1 MINKVIL
8 LGRLGKDPVVR
19 RLENGRVVA
28 NVTLATNDYY
38 TKDGQ
43 RLEST
48 EWHNLEMWDKQA
60 ETAEKYLKKGSLL
73 YLEGKIRTDRY
84 TDADGQERQA
94 RKIRVGSFQM
104 MGSMLSSRADEGGN
118 REQGNEGNTSEPFHQ
133 EGPNSADNVADVH
146 DEEVPF

>member
-19 RLENGRVVA
+19 RLDNGRVVA

-48 EWHNLEMWDKQA
+48 EWHNWEMWDKQA

-73 YLEGKIRTDRY
+73 YVEGKIRTDRY
-84 TDADGQERQA
+84 TDAEGQERQT
-94 RKIRVGSFQM
+94 RKIRVNNFQM
-104 MGSMLSSRADEGGN
+104 MGSLLASRSEEGSRSDAQGDTNATDGGHAMDMDQEDEGL
-118 REQGNEGNTSEPFHQ
+118 PF
-133 EGPNSADNVADVH
+133 
-146 DEEVPF
+146 

>member
-19 RLENGRVVA
+19 RLDNGRVVA
-28 NVTLATNDYY
+28 NVTLATNDHY

-73 YLEGKIRTDRY
+73 YVEGKIRTDRY
-84 TDADGQERQA
+84 TDAEGQERQT
-94 RKIRVGSFQM
+94 RKIRVNNFQM
-104 MGSMLSSRADEGGN
+104 MGSMLSSRSDDASKNDSHSSDQHESDAGHSVDLGH
-118 REQGNEGNTSEPFHQ
+118 EDDGLPF
-133 EGPNSADNVADVH
+133 
-146 DEEVPF
+146 

>member
-19 RLENGRVVA
+19 RLDNGRVVA

-38 TKDGQ
+38 TKEGQ

-73 YLEGKIRTDRY
+73 YVEGKIRTDRY
-84 TDADGQERQA
+84 TDAEGQERQT
-94 RKIRVGSFQM
+94 RKIRVNNFQM
-104 MGSMLSSRADEGGN
+104 MGSLLASRSEEGSRSDAQGDTNATDGGHAMEMDQEDEGL
-118 REQGNEGNTSEPFHQ
+118 PF
-133 EGPNSADNVADVH
+133 
-146 DEEVPF
+146 

>member
-19 RLENGRVVA
+19 RLDNGRVVA

-43 RLEST
+43 RLESI

-84 TDADGQERQA
+84 TDAEGQERQT
-94 RKIRVGSFQM
+94 RKIRVNNFQM
-104 MGSMLSSRADEGGN
+104 MGSLLSPRSEDGVKNDANSSENLSSDGGHSVDLGH
-118 REQGNEGNTSEPFHQ
+118 EDDVLPF
-133 EGPNSADNVADVH
+133 
-146 DEEVPF
+146 

>member
-19 RLENGRVVA
+19 RLDNGRVVA
-28 NVTLATNDYY
+28 NVTLATNDHY

-73 YLEGKIRTDRY
+73 YVEGKIRTDRY
-84 TDADGQERQA
+84 TDAEGQERQT
-94 RKIRVGSFQM
+94 RKIRVNNFQM
-104 MGSMLSSRADEGGN
+104 MGSLLSTRSDDASKNDSHSSDQHESDAGHSVDLGH
-118 REQGNEGNTSEPFHQ
+118 EDDGLPF
-133 EGPNSADNVADVH
+133 
-146 DEEVPF
+146 

>member
-19 RLENGRVVA
+19 RLDNGRVVA

-73 YLEGKIRTDRY
+73 YVEGKIRTDRY
-84 TDADGQERQA
+84 TDAEGQERQT
-94 RKIRVGSFQM
+94 RKIRVNNFQM
-104 MGSMLSSRADEGGN
+104 MGSLLASRSEEGSRSDAQGDTYATDGGHAMDMDQEDEGL
-118 REQGNEGNTSEPFHQ
+118 PF
-133 EGPNSADNVADVH
+133 
-146 DEEVPF
+146 

>member
-19 RLENGRVVA
+19 RLDNGRVVA

-73 YLEGKIRTDRY
+73 YVEGKIRTDRY
-84 TDADGQERQA
+84 TDSEGQERQT
-94 RKIRVGSFQM
+94 RKIRVNNFQM
-104 MGSMLSSRADEGGN
+104 MGSMLSSRSDDASKNDSHSSDQHESDAGHSVDLGH
-118 REQGNEGNTSEPFHQ
+118 EDDGLPF
-133 EGPNSADNVADVH
+133 
-146 DEEVPF
+146 

>member
-84 TDADGQERQA
+84 TDAEGQERQT
-94 RKIRVGSFQM
+94 RKIRVNNFQM
-104 MGSMLSSRADEGGN
+104 MGSLLASRTDDANKNDTHSSEHHGSDAGHSVDLNTEDEGL
-118 REQGNEGNTSEPFHQ
+118 PF
-133 EGPNSADNVADVH
+133 
-146 DEEVPF
+146 

>member
-19 RLENGRVVA
+19 RLDNGRVVA

-73 YLEGKIRTDRY
+73 YVEGKIRTDRY
-84 TDADGQERQA
+84 TDAEGQERQT
-94 RKIRVGSFQM
+94 RKIRVNNFQM
-104 MGSMLSSRADEGGN
+104 MGSLLASRSEEGSRSDTQGDTNATDGGHAMDMDQEDEGL
-118 REQGNEGNTSEPFHQ
+118 PF
-133 EGPNSADNVADVH
+133 
-146 DEEVPF
+146 

>member
-19 RLENGRVVA
+19 RLDNGRVVA

-73 YLEGKIRTDRY
+73 YVEGKIRTDRY
-84 TDADGQERQA
+84 TDAEGQERQT
-94 RKIRVGSFQM
+94 RKIRVNNFQM
-104 MGSMLSSRADEGGN
+104 MGSLLSSRSDDLSKNDSHSSDQHESDAGHSVDLGHEDDGL
-118 REQGNEGNTSEPFHQ
+118 PF
-133 EGPNSADNVADVH
+133 
-146 DEEVPF
+146 

>member
-19 RLENGRVVA
+19 RLDNGRVVA

-73 YLEGKIRTDRY
+73 YVEGKIRTDRY
-84 TDADGQERQA
+84 TDAEGQERQT
-94 RKIRVGSFQM
+94 RKIRVNNFQM
-104 MGSMLSSRADEGGN
+104 MGSLLASRSEEGSRSDAQGDTNANDGGHAMDMDQEDEGL
-118 REQGNEGNTSEPFHQ
+118 PF
-133 EGPNSADNVADVH
+133 
-146 DEEVPF
+146 

>member
-19 RLENGRVVA
+19 RLDNGRVVA

-43 RLEST
+43 RMEST

-73 YLEGKIRTDRY
+73 YVEGKIRTDRY
-84 TDADGQERQA
+84 TDAEGQERQT
-94 RKIRVGSFQM
+94 RKIRVNNFQM
-104 MGSMLSSRADEGGN
+104 MGSMLASRSEDGQRSDSQGETNSTDAGHAMDMDHDDEGL
-118 REQGNEGNTSEPFHQ
+118 PF
-133 EGPNSADNVADVH
+133 
-146 DEEVPF
+146 

>member
-19 RLENGRVVA
+19 RLDNGRGVA

-73 YLEGKIRTDRY
+73 YVEGKIRTDRY
-84 TDADGQERQA
+84 TDAEGQERQT
-94 RKIRVGSFQM
+94 RKIRVNNFQM
-104 MGSMLSSRADEGGN
+104 MGSLLASRSEEGSRSDAQGDTNATDGGHAMDMDQEDEGL
-118 REQGNEGNTSEPFHQ
+118 PF
-133 EGPNSADNVADVH
+133 
-146 DEEVPF
+146 

>member
-8 LGRLGKDPVVR
+8 MGRLGKEPVVR

-28 NVTLATNDYY
+28 NVTLATNDFY

-43 RLEST
+43 RMEST

-94 RKIRVGSFQM
+94 RKIRVSTFQM
-104 MGSMLSSRADEGGN
+104 MGSMLTSRSEEGGS
-118 REQGNEGNTSEPFHQ
+118 REQGNEGHSSETFHQ
-133 EGPNSADNVADVH
+133 EGPNSLVGGSDVQ
-146 DEEVPF
+146 DEELPF

>member
-19 RLENGRVVA
+19 RLDNGRVVA

-73 YLEGKIRTDRY
+73 YVEGKIRTDRY
-84 TDADGQERQA
+84 TDAEGQERQT
-94 RKIRVGSFQM
+94 RKIRVNNLQM
-104 MGSMLSSRADEGGN
+104 MGSLLASRSEEGSRSDAQGDTNATDGGHAMDMDQEDEGL
-118 REQGNEGNTSEPFHQ
+118 PF
-133 EGPNSADNVADVH
+133 
-146 DEEVPF
+146 

>member
-19 RLENGRVVA
+19 RLDNGRVVA

-73 YLEGKIRTDRY
+73 YVEGKIRTDRY
-84 TDADGQERQA
+84 TDAEGQERQT
-94 RKIRVGSFQM
+94 RKIRVNNFQM
-104 MGSMLSSRADEGGN
+104 MGSLLASRSEEGSRGDAHGDTNATDGGHAMDMDQEDEGL
-118 REQGNEGNTSEPFHQ
+118 PF
-133 EGPNSADNVADVH
+133 
-146 DEEVPF
+146 

>member
-48 EWHNLEMWDKQA
+48 EWHNF
-60 ETAEKYLKKGSLL
+60 
-73 YLEGKIRTDRY
+73 I
-84 TDADGQERQA
+84 
-94 RKIRVGSFQM
+94 
-104 MGSMLSSRADEGGN
+104 
-118 REQGNEGNTSEPFHQ
+118 
-133 EGPNSADNVADVH
+133 
-146 DEEVPF
+146 

>member
-8 LGRLGKDPVVR
+8 MGRLGKDPVVR

-73 YLEGKIRTDRY
+73 YVEGKIRTDKY
-84 TDADGQERQA
+84 TDAEGQERQA
-94 RKIRVGSFQM
+94 RKIRVASFQM
-104 MGSMLSSRADEGGN
+104 MGSMLSNRSEDGGQ
-118 REQGNEGNTSEPFHQ
+118 REQGGESHTSEPSHND
-133 EGPNSADNVADVH
+133 GGSMDMGNDD
-146 DEEVPF
+146 DLPF

>member
-19 RLENGRVVA
+19 RLDNGRVVA

-73 YLEGKIRTDRY
+73 YVEGKIRTDRY
-84 TDADGQERQA
+84 TDAEGQERQT
-94 RKIRVGSFQM
+94 RKIRVNNFQM
-104 MGSMLSSRADEGGN
+104 MGSLLASRSEEASRSDAQGDTNATDGGHAMDMDQEDEGL
-118 REQGNEGNTSEPFHQ
+118 PF
-133 EGPNSADNVADVH
+133 
-146 DEEVPF
+146 

>member
-19 RLENGRVVA
+19 RLDNGRVVA

-73 YLEGKIRTDRY
+73 YVEGKIRTDRY
-84 TDADGQERQA
+84 TDAEGQERQT
-94 RKIRVGSFQM
+94 RKIRVNNFQM
-104 MGSMLSSRADEGGN
+104 MGSMLASRSEEGSRSDSHGETNTTDGGHAMDMDHEDEGL
-118 REQGNEGNTSEPFHQ
+118 PF
-133 EGPNSADNVADVH
+133 
-146 DEEVPF
+146 

>member
-19 RLENGRVVA
+19 RLDNGRVVA

-73 YLEGKIRTDRY
+73 YVEGKIRTDRY
-84 TDADGQERQA
+84 TDAEGQERQT
-94 RKIRVGSFQM
+94 RKIRVNNFQM
-104 MGSMLSSRADEGGN
+104 MGSLLASRSEEGSRSDAQGDTNATDRGHAMDMDQEDEGL
-118 REQGNEGNTSEPFHQ
+118 PF
-133 EGPNSADNVADVH
+133 
-146 DEEVPF
+146 

>member
-73 YLEGKIRTDRY
+73 YVEGKIRTDKY
-84 TDADGQERQA
+84 TDAEGQERQA
-94 RKIRVGSFQM
+94 RKIRVSNFQM
-104 MGSMLSSRADEGGN
+104 MGSMLSARTEDGGN
-118 REQGNEGNTSEPFHQ
+118 RDHSSESHTSEPSSND
-133 EGPNSADNVADVH
+133 GTNAMDMGH
-146 DEEVPF
+146 DDELPF

>member
-19 RLENGRVVA
+19 RLDNGRVVA
-28 NVTLATNDYY
+28 NVTLATNDHY

-73 YLEGKIRTDRY
+73 YVEGKIRTDRY
-84 TDADGQERQA
+84 TDAEGQERQT
-94 RKIRVGSFQM
+94 RKIRVNNFQM
-104 MGSMLSSRADEGGN
+104 MGSLLSSRSDDASKNDSHSSDQHESDAGHSVDLGH
-118 REQGNEGNTSEPFHQ
+118 EDDGLPF
-133 EGPNSADNVADVH
+133 
-146 DEEVPF
+146 

>member
-19 RLENGRVVA
+19 RLDNGRVVA
-28 NVTLATNDYY
+28 NVTLATNDHY

-73 YLEGKIRTDRY
+73 YVEGKIRTDRY
-84 TDADGQERQA
+84 TDAEGQERQT
-94 RKIRVGSFQM
+94 RKIRVNNFQM
-104 MGSMLSSRADEGGN
+104 MGSLLSSRSDDASKNDSHSSDQHESDAGHSVDLGH
-118 REQGNEGNTSEPFHQ
+118 EYDGLPF
-133 EGPNSADNVADVH
+133 
-146 DEEVPF
+146 

>member
-19 RLENGRVVA
+19 RLDNGRVVA

-73 YLEGKIRTDRY
+73 YVEGKIRTDRY
-84 TDADGQERQA
+84 TDAEGQERQT
-94 RKIRVGSFQM
+94 RKIRVNNFQM
-104 MGSMLSSRADEGGN
+104 MGSMLSSRSDDASKNDSHSSDQQESDAGHSVDLGH
-118 REQGNEGNTSEPFHQ
+118 EDDGLPF
-133 EGPNSADNVADVH
+133 
-146 DEEVPF
+146 

>member
-1 MINKVIL
+1 M
-8 LGRLGKDPVVR
+8 GRLGKDPVVR

-28 NVTLATNDYY
+28 NVTLATNDFY

-43 RLEST
+43 RMEST

-94 RKIRVGSFQM
+94 RKIRVSSLQM
-104 MGSMLSSRADEGGN
+104 MGSMLSSRSEEGGN
-118 REQGNEGNTSEPFHQ
+118 REHSNDGHSSETYHQ
-133 EGPNSADNVADVH
+133 DGPNSAEGGNDLQD
-146 DEEVPF
+146 DDLPF

>member
-8 LGRLGKDPVVR
+8 MGRLGKDPVVR
-19 RLENGRVVA
+19 RLDNGRVVA

-73 YLEGKIRTDRY
+73 YVEGKIRTDRY
-84 TDADGQERQA
+84 TDAEGQERQT
-94 RKIRVGSFQM
+94 RKIRVNNFQM
-104 MGSMLSSRADEGGN
+104 MGSLLSSRSDDASKNDSHSSDQHESDAGHSVDLGH
-118 REQGNEGNTSEPFHQ
+118 EDDGLPF
-133 EGPNSADNVADVH
+133 
-146 DEEVPF
+146 

>member
-19 RLENGRVVA
+19 RLDNGRGVA
-28 NVTLATNDYY
+28 NGTLATNDHY

-73 YLEGKIRTDRY
+73 YVEGKIRTDRY
-84 TDADGQERQA
+84 TDAEGQERQT
-94 RKIRVGSFQM
+94 RKIRVNNFQM
-104 MGSMLSSRADEGGN
+104 MGSLLSSRSDDLSKNDSHSSDQHESDAGHSVDLGHEDDGL
-118 REQGNEGNTSEPFHQ
+118 PF
-133 EGPNSADNVADVH
+133 
-146 DEEVPF
+146 

>member
-43 RLEST
+43 RMEST

-73 YLEGKIRTDRY
+73 YVEGKIRTDRY
-84 TDADGQERQA
+84 TDAEGQERQT
-94 RKIRVGSFQM
+94 RKIRVNNFQM
-104 MGSMLSSRADEGGN
+104 MGSMLASRN
-118 REQGNEGNTSEPFHQ
+118 
-133 EGPNSADNVADVH
+133 
-146 DEEVPF
+146 

>member
-19 RLENGRVVA
+19 RLDNGRVVA

-73 YLEGKIRTDRY
+73 YVEGKIRTDRY
-84 TDADGQERQA
+84 TDAEGQERQT
-94 RKIRVGSFQM
+94 RKIRVNNFQM
-104 MGSMLSSRADEGGN
+104 MGSMMGPRNEDGGRQDAHSDGGSGDGSHAMDMDHEEEGL
-118 REQGNEGNTSEPFHQ
+118 PF
-133 EGPNSADNVADVH
+133 
-146 DEEVPF
+146 

>member
-19 RLENGRVVA
+19 RLDNGRVVA

-73 YLEGKIRTDRY
+73 YVEGKIRTDRY
-84 TDADGQERQA
+84 TDAEGQERQT
-94 RKIRVGSFQM
+94 RKIRVNNFQM
-104 MGSMLSSRADEGGN
+104 MGSLLASRSEEGS
-118 REQGNEGNTSEPFHQ
+118 RSDAQGDTNATDGGHAMDMDQ
-133 EGPNSADNVADVH
+133 E
-146 DEEVPF
+146 

>member
-19 RLENGRVVA
+19 RLDNGRVVA

-48 EWHNLEMWDKQA
+48 VWHNLEIWDKQA

-73 YLEGKIRTDRY
+73 YVEGKIRTDRY
-84 TDADGQERQA
+84 TDAEGQERQT
-94 RKIRVGSFQM
+94 RKIRVNNFQM
-104 MGSMLSSRADEGGN
+104 MGSLLASRSEEGSRSDAQGDTNATDGGHAMDMDQEDEGL
-118 REQGNEGNTSEPFHQ
+118 PF
-133 EGPNSADNVADVH
+133 
-146 DEEVPF
+146 